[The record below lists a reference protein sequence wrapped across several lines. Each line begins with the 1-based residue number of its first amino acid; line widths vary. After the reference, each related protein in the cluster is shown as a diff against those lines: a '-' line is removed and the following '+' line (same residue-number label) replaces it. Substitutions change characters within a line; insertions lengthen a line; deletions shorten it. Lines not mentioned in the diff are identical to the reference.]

1 MFDCW
6 SWMNFFEVAKVLNCG
21 SGCSSRSSLVSLL
34 TDSSLHGVKKLAP
47 PTSCCC
53 VINSLVGIILLQ
65 GIAHSSFLN
74 RWGWTNLSCDYCSYT
89 AWFWRHDL
97 AKASDIFHFRWNI
110 FSGNISGFSQYL
122 PLFVLLLVWLP
133 SEERVLLWLSLNT
146 NLPVDKPL
154 GAQLQVFGK
163 LLVKCSYFDSLC
175 LPHCF

>member
-1 MFDCW
+1 MGGSIAILRMCGETFPCLTVEAGW
-6 SWMNFFEVAKVLNCG
+6 TFLRWQGSWTVAVVVSL
-21 SGCSSRSSLVSLL
+21 SSLVSLL

-97 AKASDIFHFRWNI
+97 AKASDAFH
-110 FSGNISGFSQYL
+110 SGGTSTKGTSVFSQYM
-122 PLFVLLLVWLP
+122 PPSSSFSVVDIWGASSSMAFFEHKSPCWQASWGSATSVW
-133 SEERVLLWLSLNT
+133 
-146 NLPVDKPL
+146 
-154 GAQLQVFGK
+154 
-163 LLVKCSYFDSLC
+163 
-175 LPHCF
+175 